1 MVLILRLP
9 KVPFQKLP
17 FVSRTD
23 GGEGDGGTTG
33 IRGGG
38 GHGKVL
44 FVYFTFKSVWRS
56 LNIKKRLLFSFL
68 IYGWVL
74 TPPPP

>member
-38 GHGKVL
+38 GVMEKFL

-56 LNIKKRLLFSFL
+56 LNIKKRLLFSFS
-68 IYGWVL
+68 IYGRGL
-74 TPPPP
+74 TPPP

>member
-38 GHGKVL
+38 GSWKSFVCL
-44 FVYFTFKSVWRS
+44 FHV
-56 LNIKKRLLFSFL
+56 
-68 IYGWVL
+68 
-74 TPPPP
+74 

>member
-17 FVSRTD
+17 FVSGTD
-23 GGEGDGGTTG
+23 GGEGDGEATS

-38 GHGKVL
+38 VMEKFL
-44 FVYFTFKSVWRS
+44 FVYFTFKSV
-56 LNIKKRLLFSFL
+56 
-68 IYGWVL
+68 GVH
-74 TPPPP
+74 

>member
-38 GHGKVL
+38 SWKSFVCL
-44 FVYFTFKSVWRS
+44 FHV
-56 LNIKKRLLFSFL
+56 
-68 IYGWVL
+68 
-74 TPPPP
+74 